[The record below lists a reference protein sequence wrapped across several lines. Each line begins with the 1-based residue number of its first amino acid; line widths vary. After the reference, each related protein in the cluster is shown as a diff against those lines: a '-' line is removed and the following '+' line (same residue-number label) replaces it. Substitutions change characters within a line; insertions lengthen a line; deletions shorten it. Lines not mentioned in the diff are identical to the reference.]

1 MSKALPKK
9 WGAYERMYIALLGN
23 ESKQLLTIGFIIS
36 NKKKIDK
43 SINFLR
49 GWEKK
54 IVSIFCLR
62 RCGKVELS

>member
-23 ESKQLLTIGFIIS
+23 ESKQLLAIGFIIS

-49 GWEKK
+49 GWEEKMD
-54 IVSIFCLR
+54 SIFCMR
-62 RCGKVELS
+62 SCEQVGV